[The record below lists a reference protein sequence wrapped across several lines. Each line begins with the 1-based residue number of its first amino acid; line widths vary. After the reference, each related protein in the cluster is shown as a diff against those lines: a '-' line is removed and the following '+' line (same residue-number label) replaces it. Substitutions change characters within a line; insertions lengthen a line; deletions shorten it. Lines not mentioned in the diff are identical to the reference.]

1 MKEINQG
8 NMREVTEGRIWGR
21 RGILGRG
28 EKKPF

>member
-1 MKEINQG
+1 MKEINWG
-8 NMREVTEGRIWGR
+8 NMMEVAEERSWGR